1 MKYEVEFKV
10 ELSEVEVKDL
20 KVLFI
25 ERGFTSEGVDQQDD
39 YYIEAKVSPVYKGS
53 GTGYDLK
60 RYRNESGKIIYTEK
74 TWEMVGDTPARQ
86 EAEHEVTQDE
96 FEVEIAKYPD
106 AIKIKKHREWF
117 SGSSDTLPS
126 ISITIDSVKFDH
138 SPSMRYFIEAE
149 ITTEDINEVKD
160 TQEKIV
166 EFLKDIL
173 KKNEIIESPG
183 MFTMALKKR

>member
-10 ELSEVEVKDL
+10 ELSEVEVEDL
-20 KVLFI
+20 KMLFK

-39 YYIEAKVSPVYKGS
+39 YYIEAKDSTVYK
-53 GTGYDLK
+53 GYDLK

-74 TWEMVGDTPARQ
+74 TWEMVEDTPARKEIER
-86 EAEHEVTQDE
+86 EATQNE
-96 FEVEIAKYPD
+96 FETEVAKYPE
-106 AIKIKKHREWF
+106 AIKIKKQREWF
-117 SGSSDTLPS
+117 SGHSGTLSS

-149 ITTEDINEVKD
+149 TNTDDINQVKSLK
-160 TQEKIV
+160 EKIV

-173 KKNEIIESPG
+173 HKEDIVESPG
-183 MFTMALKKR
+183 MFTMAFKKK